1 MQGPYLIDHA
11 MVLRPTRSNRLEY
24 PARSACGGQS
34 QAITRRPGSWPP
46 ASSGR
51 IPLDQLARD
60 DDALHFVGAFA
71 DAHERC
77 VAHQPFDREFLRVA
91 VRAVDAHRFE
101 RVLEARFGGEVF
113 RHAGLHVAAPAR
125 IVGLRRLLDQ
135 QARRLEARRHLAELE
150 LDCLVLADRLAE
162 GLAQLRVADRFVER
176 RLGDARAA
184 RGHVDAP
191 ELEPAHGAVEALP
204 LAADE
209 IRGGHA
215 EIFEDELRRVDALV
229 ADLLELARG
238 AEPRAFLHDEHRQAL
253 ARRLRLGI
261 CPHQHGAAVP
271 FDAVADPG
279 FGAVDH
285 VVVALLHRAG

>member
-1 MQGPYLIDHA
+1 MRIA
-11 MVLRPTRSNRLEY
+11 S
-24 PARSACGGQS
+24 SAFS
-34 QAITRRPGSWPP
+34 RP
-46 ASSGR
+46 ASE
-51 IPLDQLARD
+51 AKY
-60 DDALHFVGAFA
+60 FA
-71 DAHERC
+71 M
-77 VAHQPFDREFLRVA
+77 
-91 VRAVDAHRFE
+91 
-101 RVLEARFGGEVF
+101 
-113 RHAGLHVAAPAR
+113 PASMS
-125 IVGLRRLLDQ
+125 RRLLDQ

-285 VVVALLHRAG
+285 VVVALLHRAGADRREVGAGVGLGEPERAAQLARRHARQEARLLLRAA